1 MLLITAPRV
10 VDQQVKSSL
19 LTLHAHEQQ
28 FDIGV
33 NRMITTHG
41 NACAAARRDS
51 FSGFFNRTGQIFGS
65 RFAPDAAPSHV
76 NGGARLGECERDA
89 ASRAATGSR
98 NDGDFALQR
107 SCQWTI

>member
-1 MLLITAPRV
+1 M
-10 VDQQVKSSL
+10 VDTFVQRCIL
-19 LTLHAHEQQ
+19 
-28 FDIGV
+28 
-33 NRMITTHG
+33 
-41 NACAAARRDS
+41 
-51 FSGFFNRTGQIFGS
+51 
-65 RFAPDAAPSHV
+65 